1 MVVARLPTFA
11 VTCPGNCNGH
21 GRCMSLEEA
30 GPAVDDTRLLYENTY
45 DTPWD
50 ANIVFG
56 CVCDMGYTGF
66 DCSRR

>member
-1 MVVARLPTFA
+1 
-11 VTCPGNCNGH
+11 
-21 GRCMSLEEA
+21 MSLEEA